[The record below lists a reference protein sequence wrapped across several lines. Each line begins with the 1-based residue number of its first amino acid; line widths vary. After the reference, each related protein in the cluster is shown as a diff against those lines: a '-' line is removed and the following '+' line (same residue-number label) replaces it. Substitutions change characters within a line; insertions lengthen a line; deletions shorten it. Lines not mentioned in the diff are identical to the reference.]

1 MEEIATHGIFGERYR
16 MPAGVMVF
24 QDIFHDTPAR
34 SLSGRGI
41 TLRPRKSRVSAFLHQ
56 AGPRT
61 DAAGMAI
68 REVQELHW
76 SRQRDHA
83 AP

>member
-24 QDIFHDTPAR
+24 QNIFHDTPAR

-41 TLRPRKSRVSAFLHQ
+41 TLRPRKKQSQRFSASSRTTHGCSRHGHQ
-56 AGPRT
+56 GGSGASLVK
-61 DAAGMAI
+61 AA
-68 REVQELHW
+68 
-76 SRQRDHA
+76 
-83 AP
+83 